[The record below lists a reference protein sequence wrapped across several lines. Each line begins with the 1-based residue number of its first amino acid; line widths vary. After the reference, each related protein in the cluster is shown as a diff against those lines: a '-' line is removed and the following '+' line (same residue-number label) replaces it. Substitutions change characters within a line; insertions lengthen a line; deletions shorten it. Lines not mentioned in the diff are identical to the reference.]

1 MERKEIIMK
10 SLNISEAEADELLE
24 FDKRIDR
31 GERTEYDLDPEKEK
45 EAKKLANVKTHKTAK
60 PRSKPKR
67 AENLT
72 KREIIAKIES
82 ALQCYDNVEV
92 ENVERI
98 IAFSVGTD
106 NFTIT
111 LTQKRK

>member
-60 PRSKPKR
+60 TRSKPKR

-72 KREIIAKIES
+72 KREIIAKIEG

-98 IAFSVGTD
+98 IAFSVGSD

>member
-1 MERKEIIMK
+1 MERKEAIMK
-10 SLNISEAEADELLE
+10 SLNITEAEADELLE

-31 GERTEYDLDPEKEK
+31 GERTEYDLDPEKEE
-45 EAKKLANVKTHKTAK
+45 EAKKLANVTTHKTSK
-60 PRSKPKR
+60 TRSKPKR
-67 AENLT
+67 AENPT

-82 ALQCYDNVEV
+82 ALQGYDNITV

-98 IAFSVGTD
+98 VAFSVGTD

>member
-1 MERKEIIMK
+1 MR
-10 SLNISEAEADELLE
+10 SLNITEAEADELLE

-31 GERTEYDLDPEKEK
+31 GELTEYDLDPEKEK
-45 EAKKLANVKTHKTAK
+45 EAKKLANVKTHKTSK
-60 PRSKPKR
+60 TRSKPKR

-82 ALQCYDNVEV
+82 ALQGYDNVTV
-92 ENVERI
+92 ENVERLV
-98 IAFSVGTD
+98 AFSVGAD